1 MEQSEIEL
9 MPREKLLQYGAQSLT
24 DEELLAIFL
33 RTGIK
38 GIPVMNLAESVLIA
52 FGSLRGLLSA
62 SQETFCQIKGLGLAQ
77 YVQLQATK
85 EMTKRYLSQEM
96 EAKAS
101 ITDPLLAIM

>member
-1 MEQSEIEL
+1 MEQAEIEL

-62 SQETFCQIKGLGLAQ
+62 SHETFCKIKG
-77 YVQLQATK
+77 
-85 EMTKRYLSQEM
+85 
-96 EAKAS
+96 
-101 ITDPLLAIM
+101 